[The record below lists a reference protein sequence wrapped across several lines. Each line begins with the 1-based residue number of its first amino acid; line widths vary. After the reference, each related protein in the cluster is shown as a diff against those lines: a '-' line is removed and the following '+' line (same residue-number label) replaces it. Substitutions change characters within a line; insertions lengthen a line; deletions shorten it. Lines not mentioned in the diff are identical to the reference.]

1 MAATLTEIR
10 VKQLAKYKD
19 VELVVDF
26 DTKISLGLMDDK
38 ECMALAKTLKSA
50 ILYLLETDQYQQLM
64 SEDE

>member
-1 MAATLTEIR
+1 MAANLTEIR
-10 VKQLAKYKD
+10 IRQLAKYKD

-26 DTKISLGLMDDK
+26 DTKISLGLMDDT

-50 ILYLLETDQYQQLM
+50 ILYLLENDQYRELM